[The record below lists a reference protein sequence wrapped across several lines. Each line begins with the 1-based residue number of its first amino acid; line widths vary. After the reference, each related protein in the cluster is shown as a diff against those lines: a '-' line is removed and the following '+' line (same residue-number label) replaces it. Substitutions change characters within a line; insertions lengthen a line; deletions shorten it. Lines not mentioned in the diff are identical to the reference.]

1 MSTAP
6 PNPVIE
12 RILDA
17 ADHLF
22 YREGIQAVGVD
33 ALAAAASVSKRT
45 LYKHFAS
52 KDALIVA
59 YLLRRAAR
67 MTALDGPPL
76 QQILGVFEGLERVLG
91 GRSFRGCPYV
101 NAVAELGG
109 DPAHPAVA
117 VVKDIKL
124 GRRDWFE
131 SRLRALNATDPARLA
146 DQIALL
152 VDGAITTSMVRGGDP
167 QAAVSARE
175 AALVL
180 LRSAGVKAAAST
192 PRTVKR
198 TTSTSTT

>member
-1 MSTAP
+1 MSAP
-6 PNPVIE
+6 TPNPVME
-12 RILDA
+12 RILNA
-17 ADHLF
+17 ADQLF

-33 ALAAAASVSKRT
+33 ALAAAANVSKRT

-76 QQILGVFEGLERVLG
+76 QQILGVFDGLERVLG

-109 DPAHPAVA
+109 DPAHPAMA

-131 SRLRALNATDPARLA
+131 TRLRTLNATDPSRLA
-146 DQIALL
+146 DQMALL

-167 QAAVSARE
+167 QAAVSARA

-180 LRSAGVKAAAST
+180 LKDAGVHAAAST
-192 PRTVKR
+192 PRPAR
-198 TTSTSTT
+198 RSPSTSHS

>member
-1 MSTAP
+1 MNAPP
-6 PNPVIE
+6 PNPVME
-12 RILDA
+12 RILNA
-17 ADHLF
+17 ADQLF

-33 ALAAAASVSKRT
+33 ALAAAANVSKRT

-59 YLLRRAAR
+59 YLLRQAAR

-76 QQILGVFEGLERVLG
+76 QQILGVFDGLERVLG

-109 DPAHPAVA
+109 DPAHPAMA

-131 SRLRALNATDPARLA
+131 TRLRTLNATDPARLA
-146 DQIALL
+146 DQMALL

-167 QAAVSARE
+167 QAAVSARA

-180 LRSAGVKAAAST
+180 LKDAGVHTAAST
-192 PRTVKR
+192 PLPAKHSP
-198 TTSTSTT
+198 STSHS

>member
-1 MSTAP
+1 MNAAP
-6 PNPVIE
+6 PNPVVE
-12 RILDA
+12 RILEA
-17 ADHLF
+17 ADRLF

-33 ALAAAASVSKRT
+33 TLAAAANVSKRT

-67 MTALDGPPL
+67 MTALDGSPL
-76 QQILGVFEGLERVLG
+76 EQILGVFEGLERVLG
-91 GRSFRGCPYV
+91 GRTFRGCPYV

-109 DPAHPAVA
+109 DPAHPAIA

-131 SRLRALNATDPARLA
+131 SRLRALNANDPARLA
-146 DQIALL
+146 DQMALL

-167 QAAVSARE
+167 QAAVSARA
-175 AALVL
+175 AALIL
-180 LRSAGVKAAAST
+180 LGAAGVYPNPPT
-192 PRTVKR
+192 PAGAI
-198 TTSTSTT
+198 

>member
-1 MSTAP
+1 MSAP
-6 PNPVIE
+6 TPDSVME
-12 RILDA
+12 RILNA
-17 ADHLF
+17 ADQLF

-33 ALAAAASVSKRT
+33 ALAAAANVSKRT

-76 QQILGVFEGLERVLG
+76 QQILGVFDGLERVLG

-109 DPAHPAVA
+109 DPAHPAMA

-131 SRLRALNATDPARLA
+131 TRLRTLNATDPSRLA
-146 DQIALL
+146 DQMALL

-167 QAAVSARE
+167 QAAVSARA

-180 LRSAGVKAAAST
+180 LKDAGVHAAAST
-192 PRTVKR
+192 PRPAR
-198 TTSTSTT
+198 RSPSTSHS